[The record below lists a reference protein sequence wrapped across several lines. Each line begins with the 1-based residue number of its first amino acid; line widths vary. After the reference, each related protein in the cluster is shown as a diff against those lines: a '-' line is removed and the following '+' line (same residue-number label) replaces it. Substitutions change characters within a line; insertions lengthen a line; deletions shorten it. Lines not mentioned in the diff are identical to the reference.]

1 MNDDK
6 SRERSTDLLT
16 VQAVADSLG
25 YRLGYSGVSFEK
37 FMERRGKGR
46 ITVKLDLD
54 CSAVTASVVDHG
66 AGCFELFDGIQV
78 TRCLIL
84 VDGNNTVQIS
94 DLYTE
99 DLM

>member
-1 MNDDK
+1 
-6 SRERSTDLLT
+6 
-16 VQAVADSLG
+16 
-25 YRLGYSGVSFEK
+25 
-37 FMERRGKGR
+37 MERRGKGR
-46 ITVKLDLD
+46 ITLKLDLD
-54 CSAVTASVVDHG
+54 CSAVTASVVDHS

-99 DLM
+99 DFM